1 MIGNRFFRIH
11 PMKAFHLFVFAAV
24 LPLASCDK
32 IKEAAGNT
40 ADAALERAKEQVKQ
54 ELKATIEDT
63 ELMKSGREYAEKAKS
78 ALGTLNLDKLRGEVE
93 QVKVALEN
101 GDYAA
106 AEKLSGSVDKFL
118 DTKLVGDTVELM
130 KIRAEQG
137 TEAAQRKLTET
148 LALPDLAPEQK
159 AYLEKLK
166 GRIANFNAQDQEEAT
181 RMLILSVVAS
191 AESKIGHGGEAV
203 MWVIDKV
210 FPGTSEKLVEE
221 IKVEAEK

>member
-1 MIGNRFFRIH
+1 
-11 PMKAFHLFVFAAV
+11 MKAFHFLAFAAL

-54 ELKATIEDT
+54 ELKSTIEDT
-63 ELMKSGREYAEKAKS
+63 ELMKSGREYAERAKA
-78 ALGTLNLDKLRGEVE
+78 ALGTLNLDKLKGDVE
-93 QVKVALEN
+93 QVKTAIEN

-106 AEKLSGSVDKFL
+106 AEKFSQSVDKFL

-130 KIRAEQG
+130 KIQAEQG
-137 TEAAQRKLTET
+137 TEAAQRKLSET
-148 LALPDLAPEQK
+148 LALPNLSAEQK
-159 AYLEKLK
+159 EYLEKLK
-166 GRIANFNAQDQEEAT
+166 GRIASFDAKNQEEAT
-181 RMLILSVVAS
+181 RMLILSVAAG

-210 FPGTSEKLVEE
+210 FPGTSEKMIQE